1 MNGGRWIVAE
11 VKISL
16 IGRPGCHLCERAHA
30 VIDQVI
36 AGQDV
41 ELEELSLLDDP
52 ELMAQYSEE
61 IPVIL
66 INGEVHDFLRV
77 DPERLRAAIAS
88 ARSR

>member
-1 MNGGRWIVAE
+1 
-11 VKISL
+11 
-16 IGRPGCHLCERAHA
+16 
-30 VIDQVI
+30 
-36 AGQDV
+36 
-41 ELEELSLLDDP
+41 LLDDP